1 MIKDINKIILM
12 AKQLRPGTVVYK
24 EKDINSIDFSRYKF
38 AIENMIENGIAFIR
52 GINIEKDIMIQD
64 PKQYR
69 RKTLDKNKL
78 HYHEY
83 YIDYSPYW
91 KEYPKRYN
99 SLMFLSY
106 DMYYDME
113 KRFKKPPHYLS
124 PVIDQYGKYT
134 YFVFPENNCKIA
146 VSPCEDFIFSFIN
159 YGIDNLYKFNKLIFN
174 LYYSITKHSL
184 RPKSYDE
191 WKDKLIDMQIQFK
204 EKINKNTI
212 TKYKSI
218 DKSISDICNMLKIT
232 KNQFYD
238 ILLNEKLIE
247 FIESI
252 TNPNKNK
259 FFLVNCDE
267 NGLSKINEEREYWT
281 DGTCLLINKNLF
293 DDFGELLW
301 FIKNKI

>member
-38 AIENMIENGIAFIR
+38 AIERMIKTGIAFIR

-106 DMYYDME
+106 NMEEYYKKYSNRFILPVAEFGMY
-113 KRFKKPPHYLS
+113 K
-124 PVIDQYGKYT
+124 

-146 VSPCEDFIFSFIN
+146 VSPCEDFIYSFID
-159 YGIDNLYKFNKLIFN
+159 YDIDDLYEFNKLIFN

-267 NGLSKINEEREYWT
+267 NGLSKINEECEYWT